1 MSTMTV
7 FYKNYVRLCAEK
19 GVSAS
24 AAAESVG
31 LSRTSPN
38 GWKSGKKPSDTTL
51 AKLAAYFGVSID
63 DLVLEQK
70 EKPAIETGDGLDTE
84 TRELLDFVMNATQND
99 KTVLLSVIR
108 GLKSRNS
115 QE

>member
-1 MSTMTV
+1 MSTLTT

-38 GWKSGKKPSDTTL
+38 GWKSGKNPSDTTL
-51 AKLAAYFGVSID
+51 AKLAAYFGVSVD
-63 DLVLEQK
+63 DLILEQK
-70 EKPAIETGDGLDTE
+70 EKPATEIGDGLDTE

-99 KTVLLSVIR
+99 KTVLLSVVR
-108 GLKSRNS
+108 GLKSRDS
-115 QE
+115 QG

>member
-1 MSTMTV
+1 MSTLTT
-7 FYKNYVRLCAEK
+7 FYKNYVRLCAER

-38 GWKSGKKPSDTTL
+38 GWKSGKNPSDTTL
-51 AKLAAYFGVSID
+51 AKLAAYFGVSVD
-63 DLVLEQK
+63 DLILEQK
-70 EKPAIETGDGLDTE
+70 EKPTAESS
-84 TRELLDFVMNATQND
+84 ELSKDIQEL
-99 KTVLLSVIR
+99 TVLLESLSDEKLQMVVNYVR
-108 GLKSRNS
+108 FLAS